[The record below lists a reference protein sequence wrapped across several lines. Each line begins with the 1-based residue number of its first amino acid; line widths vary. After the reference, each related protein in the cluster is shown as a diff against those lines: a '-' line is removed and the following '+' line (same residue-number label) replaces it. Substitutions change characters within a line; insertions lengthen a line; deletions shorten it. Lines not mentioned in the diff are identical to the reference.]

1 MFATGSDQRCAI
13 NTKNVKQNV
22 LSSSETLIK
31 RIYAKKT
38 IANLK
43 NISGGSHARDSMCR
57 LNGVSMS

>member
-43 NISGGSHARDSMCR
+43 NTTTIPVSGYSFADVMTRDK
-57 LNGVSMS
+57 